1 VIVIDASALSKYI
14 LREKNWIEVE
24 NYLLKGLYSI
34 DYIVKEVANSLWK
47 HTVVFNRFSEKE
59 YRVAYM
65 ILKKI
70 VEEEVIMLENQ
81 MRYIDEAVEI
91 AFKNKITVYDSLYI
105 AQALKYGELLT
116 SDKKQVEVAEK
127 LGIKVYYIK

>member
-1 VIVIDASALSKYI
+1 MIVIDASALSKYI
-14 LREKNWIEVE
+14 LGEKNWIEVE

-70 VEEEVIMLENQ
+70 VEEVIMLENQ
-81 MRYIDEAVEI
+81 TRYIDEAVEI

>member
-1 VIVIDASALSKYI
+1 MIVIDASALSKYI

-70 VEEEVIMLENQ
+70 VEEVIMLENQ
-81 MRYIDEAVEI
+81 TRYIDEAVEI